1 MKRLFAVI
9 ITALAALPL
18 VAANFDNAF
27 TTNRFTNA
35 FYEATTGRLT
45 LGTPTT
51 AGPALLTLGGSLGR
65 TNGLYIGTGTIG
77 NGNNLQ
83 LWQTNGESFL
93 SFGKS
98 VGAYSFSLYDNFT
111 QVPLLKLRGSGIAD
125 LTGNWRPLNVGPTKL
140 VTTDAN
146 TNLAGVAI
154 TGDSNVFFNGNG
166 AFSAP
171 PGSGITNSGTGTAN
185 TLAKWTGTNSL
196 GNSTITNTASAIGLG
211 NGSLA
216 GTTLSGSS
224 DVVAIGE
231 TALQTSAFTN
241 SSSIFVVGSLA
252 DVGASNL
259 FGFYGLGISGG
270 GNSLFRD
277 SSQLVW
283 LGDSLFD
290 STTVTNSS
298 DLIGVGHSVFNSAVI
313 QTGTD
318 LFGIGHFALSSSVIT
333 NSQDIYGFGYGP
345 LFAAKVTNS
354 SQIYGYGDSALDHAK
369 VSASS
374 EVYAYG
380 DGALETS
387 TLTNVSD
394 IYAFGTSAGS
404 ALSLSGKSHIF
415 MLGSGALATNS
426 NDYVLGDSAYNY
438 FFPGAGATFANYV
451 RLSGNTNR
459 YTDNGTNLMRN
470 GVAVGSGAGTVTG
483 SGTANTLTKFL
494 SASVITNSMLYED
507 GTNVY
512 QSGTGAFNLPQGT
525 TAQRPSAPTNGMAR
539 FNTTTGRSE
548 YYAGAAWNNH
558 VRLAGDAMTGPLT
571 NTASTAADVPFV
583 AVGASGQTNDLMQW
597 MASAGTNYSKVNSNG
612 QFLLQRGSQTNPS
625 IGFLEDADG
634 AATGLFRQAADTI
647 GFTLN
652 GTERVRIASSG
663 ALHTTFFAATSDG
676 AYGFTSST
684 SLGGGYDTQL
694 SRDAAA
700 VFQLGADAATP
711 VNQALKAAD
720 GSGTDKAGANF
731 TLEGGQGTGTG
742 VGGTFYIATAKARTT
757 AATVNPYTN
766 WFSVDANGA
775 VAVSNITGTATSLAG
790 FTSSNTL
797 AGVGIGT
804 GLAMSGTNLT
814 VTTTG
819 VSTAVTPLAYSGT
832 NITGF
837 DCTTNNMSYTLT
849 LTNHCLFGTS
859 TFTGLPN
866 KTTNM
871 FFTVGFQQDATGGW
885 TPKFTNTVVA
895 WADGNQ
901 PVIRTNA
908 NAVSFVYLHTHLFTN
923 SMLVGSANI
932 GLQ

>member
-369 VSASS
+369 VSGSS

-426 NDYVLGDSAYNY
+426 NDYVFGNSAYNY
-438 FFPGAGATFANYV
+438 FFPGASARFAATPTVNGVPVLTNA
-451 RLSGNTNR
+451 SGT
-459 YTDNGTNLMRN
+459 TVSVNGTNVTTPNFTNTATVTL
-470 GVAVGSGAGTVTG
+470 AVSGSNILATAIVPAGTASA
-483 SGTANTLTKFL
+483 SGTANTVAKFTSSTNL
-494 SASVITNSMLYED
+494 GNSSITDN
-507 GTNVY
+507 
-512 QSGTGAFNLPQGT
+512 GT
-525 TAQRPSAPTNGMAR
+525 TVALTSGI
-539 FNTTTGRSE
+539 TTV
-548 YYAGAAWNNH
+548 AG
-558 VRLAGDAMTGPLT
+558 TQT
-571 NTASTAADVPFV
+571 NTATAISQVPFV

-625 IGFLEDADG
+625 LGFLEDADG

-797 AGVGIGT
+797 AGVGIGA